1 VIDLM
6 IDPRYPIGE
15 FESPTAFD
23 PAACRAAIAAI
34 EETPARLREALGG
47 LTDAQV
53 DTPYRDE
60 GWTVR
65 QVVHHLADSHMNAY
79 CRCKL
84 TLTEDVPTIRT
95 YDEKRW
101 AELAEARTGPVD
113 LSLAVLD
120 AVHRRW
126 VVALRSM
133 DQGDLLGRLDHP
145 EMGAMQLYQLVHLY
159 GWHGPHHIAHIT
171 RLRALRHWD

>member
-1 VIDLM
+1 M
-6 IDPRYPIGE
+6 ADPRYPIGE

-23 PAACRAAIAAI
+23 AAALQGAIASI
-34 EETPARLREALGG
+34 EKTPGGVRDAVTG
-47 LTDAQV
+47 LTDVQL
-53 DTPYRDE
+53 DTPYRQD

-95 YDEKRW
+95 YDERSW
-101 AELAEARTGPVD
+101 AELPEARTGPVD
-113 LSLAVLD
+113 LSLGVLD
-120 AVHRRW
+120 AVHHRW
-126 VVALRSM
+126 VNALRSM
-133 DQGDLLGRLDHP
+133 EEGDPLRPLDHP
-145 EMGAMQLYQLVHLY
+145 EQGPMQLYQLVHLY

-171 RLRALRHWD
+171 RLRALRRWD